1 MANNTGKVK
10 SEAAKWVPKSREE
23 VAEGIAEIG
32 RHQRERERI
41 QAAMNDEF
49 AELKKRFEEEAEPH
63 NDAIRERAAGV
74 QTWCEANREDLL
86 TGKAKTAD
94 FTTGK
99 ISWRVRPPSVSL
111 KGVADV
117 LKALKKHKLARFIRT
132 KEEINKDAI
141 LAEPKAVEGLK
152 GITIKRDAE
161 DFVIAPSETELEEVV

>member
-23 VAEGIAEIG
+23 VAEGIAAIG

-41 QAAMNDEF
+41 KAAMNDDF
-49 AELKKRFEEEAEPH
+49 AALKKKYEEKAAPH
-63 NDAIRERAAGV
+63 NDAIQESAAGI
-74 QTWCEANREDLL
+74 QTWCEANRDELL
-86 TGKAKTAD
+86 TGKVKTVG

-99 ISWRVRPPSVSL
+99 ISWRLRPPSVSL

-117 LKALKKHKLARFIRT
+117 LKALKKHGLDRFIRT
-132 KEEINKDAI
+132 KEEVNKDAI

-152 GITIKRDAE
+152 GITIKHDAE
-161 DFVIAPSETELEEVV
+161 DFVIAPFETDLEEVV